1 MKKGKSLFMT
11 FAVAMLAGVLALTAT
26 GCQKKSGFSQDK
38 NVTVVTRD
46 AESGTRSAFM
56 EIIGLKGKPNVSN
69 AVVAASTAAVLQEVK
84 SNPHAIAFDSLGYVT
99 DEVKILKVDGVAP
112 TVAGIKDG
120 SYKISRPLS
129 IVFKQENVQSGANKV
144 FYDFLMSKTAQD
156 IVVAQGYAGLDS
168 TSEFTVQPNASGTI
182 NVSGST
188 SLEPLMKELV
198 KKFESLQS
206 QITVTVSGGG
216 SGQGLSDAENGVS
229 EFGMIS
235 KVFKQSDAPSCQ
247 AKEVAYDGIAV
258 IVNKENPLDNITLE
272 QLKNVYDNEAGENGI
287 TKWNQ
292 LVG

>member
-1 MKKGKSLFMT
+1 MKKSKSLFT
-11 FAVAMLAGVLALTAT
+11 SLAVAMLAGVMALTAT

-38 NVTVVTRD
+38 NITVVTRD

-56 EIIGLKGKPNVSN
+56 EIIGLKGKANVSN
-69 AVVAASTAAVLQEVK
+69 SVVASSTSAVLQEVK

-112 TVAGIKDG
+112 TVAGIKNG

-156 IVVAQGYAGLDS
+156 IVVQQGYAGLDS
-168 TSEFTVQPNASGTI
+168 SNEFTVSPDVSGTI

-229 EFGMIS
+229 DFGMIS
-235 KVFKQSDAPSCQ
+235 KTFKQTDAPSCNS
-247 AKEVAYDGIAV
+247 AEVAYDGIAV

-272 QLKNVYDNEAGENGI
+272 ELKSIYDIDAGEKAL

-292 LVG
+292 LVK